1 MKKNSEIIDKIF
13 NVINNRKKTD
23 SNSYVAQL
31 KKSGISAISQKL
43 GEESIE
49 TIVAALQKDKDQVIK
64 ESADLIFFL
73 LVLLSELRIKPEE
86 IYNELYKREGISG
99 IDEKTSRVIK

>member
-13 NVINNRKKTD
+13 DVINNRKKTD

-31 KKSGISAISQKL
+31 KKSGISTISQKL

-49 TIVAALQKDKDQVIK
+49 TIIAALQKDKDQVIK

-73 LVLLSELRIKPEE
+73 LVLLSELKIKPEE
-86 IYNELYKREGISG
+86 IYDELYKRKGISG
-99 IDEKTSRVIK
+99 IDEKKNRDLE

>member
-73 LVLLSELRIKPEE
+73 LVLLSELRIKPE
-86 IYNELYKREGISG
+86 
-99 IDEKTSRVIK
+99 